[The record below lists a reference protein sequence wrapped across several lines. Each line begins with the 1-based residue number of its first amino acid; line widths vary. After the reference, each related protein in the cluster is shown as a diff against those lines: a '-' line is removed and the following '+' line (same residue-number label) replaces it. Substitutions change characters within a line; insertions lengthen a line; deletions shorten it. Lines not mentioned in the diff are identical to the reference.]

1 MRTGHTNQVEKSAS
15 EAQREMDE
23 AIADWLAAYEDHKRY
38 LSATERLFMSFAR
51 SWGGSHR
58 YLAEAF
64 ADYREALLRES
75 GYSPSQVAKVFSIG
89 KAKSE

>member
-1 MRTGHTNQVEKSAS
+1 MKNSQSA
-15 EAQREMDE
+15 MDE
-23 AIADWLAAYEDHKRY
+23 AVSDWLAAYENHKRY

-75 GYSPSQVAKVFSIG
+75 GYSPSQVAKVFSMG
-89 KAKSE
+89 KSKSE